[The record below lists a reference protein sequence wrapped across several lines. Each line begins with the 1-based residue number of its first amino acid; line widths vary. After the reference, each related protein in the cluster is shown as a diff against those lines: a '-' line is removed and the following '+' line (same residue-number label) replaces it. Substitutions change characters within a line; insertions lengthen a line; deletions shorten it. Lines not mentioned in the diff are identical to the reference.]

1 MLLLFL
7 FVLFKVLPSLYYRH
21 IVLINMFHGKL
32 HMLFNQGRLGSRAGH
47 VLFDP
52 GVPGFA
58 RGFRRFLPSLPYGAS
73 ITCRSCLFISKNKVF

>member
-21 IVLINMFHGKL
+21 IVLINMFHGTL

-47 VLFDP
+47 ALFDP
-52 GVPGFA
+52 GAPGFA
-58 RGFRRFLPSLPYGAS
+58 HGLPRFLPSFPYRVSHAYY
-73 ITCRSCLFISKNKVF
+73 

>member
-21 IVLINMFHGKL
+21 IVLINMFHGTL

-47 VLFDP
+47 ALFDP
-52 GVPGFA
+52 GAPGFA
-58 RGFRRFLPSLPYGAS
+58 RGFPRFLPSFPYGVSHAYY
-73 ITCRSCLFISKNKVF
+73 